1 VPRILAAEAV
11 GDELLE
17 HLPGLARKRR
27 LDLGL
32 LLAVFSV
39 LPIQWVEAAGYAAW
53 EREARLGISARD
65 IDDWPTVALG
75 ISEARSRAVAIW
87 TQDKD
92 FEVSGL
98 PTITTGALLDV
109 MEGRR

>member
-1 VPRILAAEAV
+1 VAV

-17 HLPGLARKRR
+17 HLPPLARRR
-27 LDLGL
+27 GLDLGL
-32 LLAVFSV
+32 LLAVFAV
-39 LPIQWVEAAGYAAW
+39 LPVNWIEVAVYAEV
-53 EREARLGISARD
+53 EREAKRRISARD

-75 ISEARSRAVAIW
+75 ILEARSRVVAIW

-98 PTITTGALLDV
+98 PTITTGSLLDRL
-109 MEGRR
+109 EGRR

>member
-1 VPRILAAEAV
+1 V
-11 GDELLE
+11 
-17 HLPGLARKRR
+17 
-27 LDLGL
+27 
-32 LLAVFSV
+32 LLAVVSV
-39 LPIQWVEAAGYAAW
+39 LPVQWVGAAGYAAW
-53 EREARLGISARD
+53 EREAKRRISARD

-98 PTITTGALLDV
+98 PTITTGALLDI
-109 MEGRR
+109 MDRRR

>member
-1 VPRILAAEAV
+1 MPRILAAEAV
-11 GDELLE
+11 GDELLG
-17 HLPGLARKRR
+17 HLPRLARRR
-27 LDLGL
+27 GPDLGL

-39 LPIQWVEAAGYAAW
+39 LPVQWVEAVGYAAW
-53 EREARLGISARD
+53 EREAKGRISPRD
-65 IDDWPTVALG
+65 VDDWPTVALG
-75 ISEARSRAVAIW
+75 ISEARSRAVALW